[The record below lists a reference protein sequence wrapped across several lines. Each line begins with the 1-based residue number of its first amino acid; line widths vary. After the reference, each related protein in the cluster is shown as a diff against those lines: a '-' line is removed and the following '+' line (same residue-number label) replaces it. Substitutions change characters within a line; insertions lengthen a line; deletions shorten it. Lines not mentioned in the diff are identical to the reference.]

1 MHYYPHHIGD
11 FLRDTVSLS
20 PKECYFYLR
29 LIWLYYESENPL
41 PDDVEVLAFKIGARD
56 DLDCVRILLR
66 TFFRYDE
73 DLKSY
78 THQRIDGEI
87 KKYQRKAKSAIA
99 ANQIRWESEK
109 GLKSDAKQI
118 PTNNQQPITNNQQPN
133 IKKSSASSLKPDDVS
148 ESVWSDF
155 LALRKA
161 KRAPVTS
168 TALKGLRQEAMAAK
182 ITLEAALQL
191 CCKSGWQSFKAEW
204 ITDSI
209 RKDNHYKNAIDV
221 IFGNKREIDITPH
234 QDLLEG

>member
-66 TFFRYDE
+66 TFFRYDQ

-78 THQRIDGEI
+78 THQRIEGEI

-118 PTNNQQPITNNQQPN
+118 PTNNQQPITNNQQPI
-133 IKKSSASSLKPDDVS
+133 IKNSSASSLKPDDVS

-155 LALRKA
+155 LALRKVN
-161 KRAPVTS
+161 KSPLTE
-168 TALKGLRQEAMAAK
+168 TALKGIRREAVNAGM
-182 ITLEAALQL
+182 TLEKVLQL
-191 CCKSGWQSFKAEW
+191 CCARGWRGFKAEW
-204 ITDSI
+204 VTEQVK
-209 RKDNHYKNAIDV
+209 KDDLYKQNIEA
-221 IFGNKREIDITPH
+221 IFGKRREIDITPQ
-234 QDLLEG
+234 QDVLEG

>member
-41 PDDVEVLAFKIGARD
+41 PDDIDVLAFKIGARD
-56 DLDCVRILLR
+56 DLECVRILLR

-78 THQRIDGEI
+78 THQRIEGEI
-87 KKYQRKAKSAIA
+87 KKYQRKAKSAKA

-118 PTNNQQPITNNQQPN
+118 QTNNQQPITNNQQPN
-133 IKKSSASSLKPDDVS
+133 IKQRSASSLRPSDVS
-148 ESVWSDF
+148 ESVWDDF
-155 LALRKA
+155 LAIRKA
-161 KRAPVTS
+161 KKSPLTE
-168 TALKGLRQEAMAAK
+168 TALKGIRREAGLANL
-182 ITLEAALQL
+182 TLEKALQM
-191 CCKSGWQSFKAEW
+191 CCARGWQGFKADW
-204 ITDSI
+204 VTDDI
-209 RKDNHYKNAIDV
+209 KKEDHYKQSLDI
-221 IFGNKREIDITPH
+221 IFGRNRHEKDITPNN
-234 QDLLEG
+234 LLEG

>member
-118 PTNNQQPITNNQQPN
+118 PTNNQEPRTNNQQPN

-161 KRAPVTS
+161 KRAPVTQ
-168 TALKGLRQEAMAAK
+168 TALKGLRQEAMKAK

-191 CCKSGWQSFKAEW
+191 CCKSGWAGFKADWVTEVVK
-204 ITDSI
+204 
-209 RKDNHYKNAIDV
+209 KDDLYKQNIEA
-221 IFGNKREIDITPH
+221 IFGKRREIDITPQ
-234 QDLLEG
+234 QDFLEG

>member
-109 GLKSDAKQI
+109 GLKSDARQI

-133 IKKSSASSLKPDDVS
+133 IKKSLASSLKPDDVS
-148 ESVWSDF
+148 ETVWSDF

-161 KRAPVTS
+161 KRAPVTP